1 MGEEKSRSLTRTEFE
16 AVMKRLR
23 QGGFM
28 QGPLIVECLKV
39 GDLALLHTEAQ
50 QARKFIETLINV

>member
-1 MGEEKSRSLTRTEFE
+1 
-16 AVMKRLR
+16 VMKRLR
-23 QGGFM
+23 QGGFQ

-39 GDLALLHTEAQ
+39 GDLAHLHTEAQ